1 MRCVMDIKMLT
12 QRYSTPMYI
21 KVIGTLLF
29 PAVFIM
35 MLVLPVFELIP
46 YQQYANVFNAKGE
59 ATGAYEATNKTIF
72 SMLPVD
78 YHSNAIEVVFIIVA
92 VLCVI
97 CGIAFLWMN
106 RAKLAAIPASVL
118 LAEIIFAFLRSPEPF
133 YDINH
138 IADFWEKANPATST
152 KDVAG
157 SIMQYTVD
165 GDNFIFRQLG
175 QYIVLLICGIVLLA
189 FVICAIVVTKTL
201 IEKKK

>member
-1 MRCVMDIKMLT
+1 MDIKMLT
-12 QRYSTPMYI
+12 KRYSTPMYV

-29 PAVFIM
+29 PAVFII

-59 ATGAYEATNKTIF
+59 ATGSYEATTKSMF

-78 YHSNAIEVVFIIVA
+78 YHSNGTEVIFVIIA

-106 RAKLAAIPASVL
+106 RAKLAAIPASVM
-118 LAEIIFAFLRSPEPF
+118 LAEIIFSFLRSPKPF

-138 IADFWEKANPATST
+138 IADFWEQANPATST
-152 KDVAG
+152 KDMAG
-157 SIMQYTVD
+157 CIMQYSVD
-165 GDNFIFRQLG
+165 GKDYIFRQLG
-175 QYIVLLICGIVLLA
+175 QYWMLWVCGAVLLA
-189 FVICAIVVTKTL
+189 FVIFAIAVTKTL